1 MFEDKTK
8 QDAGNEK
15 TDPHRSGDKADL
27 PPPPP
32 HDPIEPD
39 PMNPIPAPPPD
50 TEPRPS
56 ERPDLDWAEHED

>member
-1 MFEDKTK
+1 VFEDKTK
-8 QDAGNEK
+8 QGAGNEK

-39 PMNPIPAPPPD
+39 PMNPIPVPPPD
-50 TEPRPS
+50 TEPRPA